1 MAGGYVNNNNNN
13 NNNNNSNNS
22 NNIDEM
28 MMMMCLYCLSH
39 KNTYYLTLGSA
50 HVDEKVG
57 GAFPHSFI
65 ASCARYVTEALT
77 TSTYFLLNEFLVPTL
92 VSYGPRRQTP

>member
-1 MAGGYVNNNNNN
+1 MAGGYVNNNNI
-13 NNNNNSNNS
+13 NNNNSNNS

-65 ASCARYVTEALT
+65 IASCARYVTEVLT

-92 VSYGPRRQTP
+92 VSYGPRKQTP